1 MGASANNEVTQER
14 TEKEV
19 KWFVNISV
27 IYNNSRTNVTLK
39 GLDAPIESEIYKALY
54 KKYGRNSTFSDIKI
68 NYKGQNTDY

>member
-1 MGASANNEVTQER
+1 MGASPNNEVTKER
-14 TEKEV
+14 EEKEV
-19 KWFVNISV
+19 KWFVNVSL

-54 KKYGRNSTFSDIKI
+54 KKYGKNSTFSDIKI

>member
-19 KWFVNISV
+19 KWFVNVSL
-27 IYNNSRTNVTLK
+27 IYNNGRINVTLK
-39 GLDAPIESEIYKALY
+39 GLDAQIESEIYKALY
-54 KKYGRNSTFSDIKI
+54 KKYARNSTFSDIKI

>member
-1 MGASANNEVTQER
+1 MGASPNNEVTQER

-19 KWFVNISV
+19 KWFVNVSL
-27 IYNNSRTNVTLK
+27 IYNNGRTNVTLK

>member
-19 KWFVNISV
+19 KWFVNVSL

>member
-1 MGASANNEVTQER
+1 MGASANNEVTHER

-19 KWFVNISV
+19 KWFVNVSL

>member
-19 KWFVNISV
+19 KWFVNVSL
-27 IYNNSRTNVTLK
+27 IYNNGRINVTLK

>member
-19 KWFVNISV
+19 KWFVNVSL
-27 IYNNSRTNVTLK
+27 IYNDSRTNVTLK

>member
-19 KWFVNISV
+19 KWFVNVSL

-54 KKYGRNSTFSDIKI
+54 KKYGRYSTFSDIKI

>member
-1 MGASANNEVTQER
+1 MGASPNNEVTQER

-19 KWFVNISV
+19 KWFVNVSL

>member
-19 KWFVNISV
+19 KWFVNVSL
-27 IYNNSRTNVTLK
+27 IYNNGRTNVTLK

>member
-1 MGASANNEVTQER
+1 MGASPNNEVTKER
-14 TEKEV
+14 EEKEV
-19 KWFVNISV
+19 KWFVNVSL

>member
-19 KWFVNISV
+19 KWFVNVSL

-39 GLDAPIESEIYKALY
+39 GLDAPIESEIYKE
-54 KKYGRNSTFSDIKI
+54 
-68 NYKGQNTDY
+68 

>member
-19 KWFVNISV
+19 KWFVNVSL

-68 NYKGQNTDY
+68 NYNGQNTDY

>member
-1 MGASANNEVTQER
+1 MGSSANNEVTQER

-19 KWFVNISV
+19 KWFVNVSL

>member
-27 IYNNSRTNVTLK
+27 LYNNGRTNVTLK
-39 GLDAPIESEIYKALY
+39 GLDAPTESEILKALY
-54 KKYGRNSTFSDIKI
+54 KKYGKNSTFSDIKI

>member
-1 MGASANNEVTQER
+1 MGSSANNEVTQER

-27 IYNNSRTNVTLK
+27 IYNNGRTNVTLK
-39 GLDAPIESEIYKALY
+39 GLDAPTESEILKALY
-54 KKYGRNSTFSDIKI
+54 KKYGSGAKFSDIKI